1 MKILRRSIYQI
12 DGGEMRDIVILQPPT
27 YTSDGRGGETVT
39 YPSQNQLTVY
49 ALVHP
54 GGNVRELQ
62 EANLTYDNIIT
73 VYIRYNANLNSN
85 WKVSF
90 QGDIYAIHKSS
101 DVDSKRRFIQ
111 LLCYAKT

>member
-1 MKILRRSIYQI
+1 MKILRRSIYTI
-12 DGGEMRDIVILQPPT
+12 DGGEMRDLVTLCPPT
-27 YTSDGRGGETVT
+27 YTANGRGGETVT
-39 YPSQNQLTVY
+39 YPSGNQITVY

-54 GGNVRELQ
+54 GGNTRQLQ

-73 VYIRYNANLNSN
+73 VYIRYNAALTSN

-90 QGDIYAIHKSS
+90 NGAIYSIHKSS

-111 LLCYAKT
+111 LLCFAKA

>member
-1 MKILRRSIYQI
+1 MKILRRSIYQV
-12 DGGEMRDIVILQPPT
+12 DAGEMRDLVTLAPPT
-27 YTSDGRGGETVT
+27 YTDNGRGGETVT
-39 YPSQNQLTVY
+39 YVSGDQSTVY

-54 GGNVRELQ
+54 GGNARELQ

-85 WKVSF
+85 WKLIY
-90 QGDIYAIHKSS
+90 QGDTYVIHKSS
-101 DVDSKRRFIQ
+101 DVDAKRRFIQ